1 MGSNLGIA
9 LLLGLVGAFAIYD
22 YAIGTNYIFRP
33 LVTGVLVGI
42 VMGDVRQGTII
53 GASLELMFMGAV
65 SVGAYIPPDIVTGG
79 ILGTAFAIGLGKD
92 TGIAMALAL
101 PISMIALVVN
111 NLVFMLGTVIAT
123 RADKY
128 AAEGNAKGVFRVM
141 NFFGFIRCLN
151 AQCLCC
157 LVQNQLTLRTE
168 YVGRGPDGNAD
179 LDILIVCCC
188 CRSLSCC

>member
-79 ILGTAFAIGLGKD
+79 ISGNLRLLSAWERIQE
-92 TGIAMALAL
+92 L
-101 PISMIALVVN
+101 PWPWRFL
-111 NLVFMLGTVIAT
+111 F
-123 RADKY
+123 
-128 AAEGNAKGVFRVM
+128 
-141 NFFGFIRCLN
+141 
-151 AQCLCC
+151 
-157 LVQNQLTLRTE
+157 
-168 YVGRGPDGNAD
+168 P
-179 LDILIVCCC
+179 
-188 CRSLSCC
+188 

>member
-111 NLVFMLGTVIAT
+111 NLKFMYLVNSMVEEADFEELGKAH
-123 RADKY
+123 KSF
-128 AAEGNAKGVFRVM
+128 AKVVEFLQR
-141 NFFGFIRCLN
+141 
-151 AQCLCC
+151 
-157 LVQNQLTLRTE
+157 
-168 YVGRGPDGNAD
+168 
-179 LDILIVCCC
+179 
-188 CRSLSCC
+188 